1 MSDCCCPLLDNGSQ
15 RWVLT
20 PVGLSPFDSKSRQ
33 NVGVA
38 DIAEALE
45 WGQLHFENRKF
56 LEYPTVRVS
65 Q

>member
-1 MSDCCCPLLDNGSQ
+1 
-15 RWVLT
+15 LT